1 MSQAFEVTPD
11 DVKNVFDSHYQ
22 TITDEEAAKIFEEHI
37 LPEDDRIT
45 KAALYGNDMAEQTK
59 YAYDT
64 IAEILYENEVLQRGT
79 SSADGRCPCGEDH
92 WGLTFYK
99 HFTK

>member
-22 TITDEEAAKIFEEHI
+22 TIGYDEAERIFNEHI
-37 LPEDDRIT
+37 QPQADRIE
-45 KAALYGNDMAEQTK
+45 KAALYGNDMAEQTR

-92 WGLTFYK
+92 
-99 HFTK
+99 